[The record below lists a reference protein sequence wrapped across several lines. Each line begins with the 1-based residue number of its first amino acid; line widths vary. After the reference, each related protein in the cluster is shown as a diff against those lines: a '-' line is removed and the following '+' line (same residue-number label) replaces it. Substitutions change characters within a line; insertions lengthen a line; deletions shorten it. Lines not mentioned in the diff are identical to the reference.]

1 MKKFTPFL
9 LLFFALNLF
18 SQKEANFWYF
28 GRNAALDFNSGTP
41 VPVSGSKL
49 NTTEGCSSFSDE
61 NGNLLFYVGAEN
73 SDARSLTIW
82 DKNNNPMPNGTG
94 LKGDSSSAQSALTIP
109 APGKTNIYYLFTL
122 STANTGGNGGVPGFF
137 YYEIDMSLNGNLGD
151 INTTVGDAT
160 GATNLSDGKDS
171 NWTEK
176 VTAVKGNECNS
187 YWVISLSRRTSASNN
202 NEFYAYKVTNTGVDT
217 TNPVISEINNFR
229 ADDPRGYLKVS
240 PDGTKLVAANMSDNT
255 FLFNFDNET
264 GRVTNFNDSGN
275 PRRLSLSSGDGYGVE
290 FSPSSA
296 RLYVSTGDF
305 DGNTAENLYQFDL
318 SLPTF
323 SEINSSRTTI
333 FSYFNSRSALQL
345 GPDGKIY
352 WSSED
357 SNSISVINNPNA
369 LGKTAVNYS
378 HRSVSLGAG
387 ASASQGLPPFISSLL
402 LPVEI
407 KDSDTNELIN
417 NQNLEFCIGDNKTI
431 IPENI
436 TGNNITHEWF
446 FNDSTTPLQ
455 TTKNLTLTNLS
466 KSNNGKYELVIKL
479 TDDCGN
485 LTQYNGTFNIG
496 VFEKA
501 NATTPLDLYFCD
513 TDRDGFNTFNLQD
526 DSANGLKD
534 QILTGLDKTIFD
546 VIYFLNAPDA
556 GLNNNPLPNPYTN
569 PTAFSN
575 QTIYARVQNKNAP
588 NACPAFTSF
597 TLAVTD
603 LPIPV
608 QAEPYR
614 ICDDIESGSDTDGI
628 INTFLLKNKDDEI
641 FGTLD
646 KTQYN
651 ISYHTT
657 EDGAENNDTNT
668 IIDKNINYAVTT
680 YQRVFVRIENKDN
693 SSCFDAN
700 TALELIVD
708 PLPIVDDSAKLIQC
722 HNNPDLNTTVNLKL
736 ARPNVSS
743 NYENETFEYYKDQ
756 TETQQIADTDIETYP
771 VTGSGNKIWVKTISN
786 QTCSRISKLIID
798 VNFSDDLLYTKTYEV
813 CDDFLDKDG
822 NDNTKNSDID
832 GISAFD
838 FSDSVD
844 EIKGFFPIAERD
856 DLEVSFYETEND
868 RIASIN
874 PIPDITNHR
883 NNSNP
888 TYKNTQ
894 IIYVKIINKNNN
906 GCSGTAQF
914 TLTVK
919 PVPLANTPDD
929 FILCDDEFS
938 GTTTD
943 GQNSGINLRS
953 RVDQILGSTQTE
965 TDYIVS
971 FHTSAAGAKMNT
983 DIIINDTDFT
993 NEAGF
998 IAGNISEQTIYVR
1011 VQDRNGPLKCV
1022 KNPVSFKII
1031 VNPIPAVSNTISPFA
1046 VCDIATSSDSDTRN
1060 RIAQNIDLTSKDS
1073 EILAGKINHR
1083 VAYYATQQDAQDGN
1097 EIANPTDFQNIT
1109 SETNFPADFNTDNPG
1124 VETIFFKVFD
1134 LGGNQCESIF
1144 ATFQLLIYPEPNIPI
1159 NISDYSDCDNTSDSF
1174 ANDANGINGDITLK
1188 NKIPEIL
1195 ANYQPAEFAD
1205 FSVTFYT
1212 SLTDAESG
1220 NTALAIDENIFEN
1233 DANNQTIYVRVENT
1247 KNTPIACVN
1256 TKLSFNINIKS
1267 LPSFTV
1273 MGEENIDAP
1282 QIVCLNDTPL
1292 TLEAENPA
1300 ATYDYIW
1307 TNEAGTTL
1315 GNNATLQVTTAGKYT
1330 VIANDQSPDGCSRER
1345 TIVVNESNIAKLLE
1359 SFITII
1365 DESNNLSS
1373 NDNISISID
1382 TLSNDLG
1389 PGDYQFALK
1398 NDDNQDR
1405 FPSIGFQDEPLFE
1418 NLEGGIYTII
1428 VNDKNGC
1435 SPDTTL
1441 QISVIQFPK
1450 FFTPN
1455 GDGKNDTWGV
1465 KGANKIFYPNSSINI
1480 FNRFGKLVAQVPID
1494 SQGWNGTYNGKT
1506 LPSDDYWF
1514 NIQLIPADTSK
1525 SPILKKGHFSL
1536 LRR

>member
-1 MKKFTPFL
+1 MIGLPLLIQFL
-9 LLFFALNLF
+9 TL
-18 SQKEANFWYF
+18 
-28 GRNAALDFNSGTP
+28 P
-41 VPVSGSKL
+41 
-49 NTTEGCSSFSDE
+49 TTE
-61 NGNLLFYVGAEN
+61 
-73 SDARSLTIW
+73 T
-82 DKNNNPMPNGTG
+82 
-94 LKGDSSSAQSALTIP
+94 
-109 APGKTNIYYLFTL
+109 
-122 STANTGGNGGVPGFF
+122 TA
-137 YYEIDMSLNGNLGD
+137 
-151 INTTVGDAT
+151 
-160 GATNLSDGKDS
+160 
-171 NWTEK
+171 
-176 VTAVKGNECNS
+176 
-187 YWVISLSRRTSASNN
+187 
-202 NEFYAYKVTNTGVDT
+202 
-217 TNPVISEINNFR
+217 
-229 ADDPRGYLKVS
+229 
-240 PDGTKLVAANMSDNT
+240 
-255 FLFNFDNET
+255 
-264 GRVTNFNDSGN
+264 
-275 PRRLSLSSGDGYGVE
+275 
-290 FSPSSA
+290 
-296 RLYVSTGDF
+296 
-305 DGNTAENLYQFDL
+305 
-318 SLPTF
+318 
-323 SEINSSRTTI
+323 
-333 FSYFNSRSALQL
+333 
-345 GPDGKIY
+345 
-352 WSSED
+352 
-357 SNSISVINNPNA
+357 
-369 LGKTAVNYS
+369 
-378 HRSVSLGAG
+378 
-387 ASASQGLPPFISSLL
+387 
-402 LPVEI
+402 
-407 KDSDTNELIN
+407 
-417 NQNLEFCIGDNKTI
+417 
-431 IPENI
+431 
-436 TGNNITHEWF
+436 
-446 FNDSTTPLQ
+446 
-455 TTKNLTLTNLS
+455 
-466 KSNNGKYELVIKL
+466 
-479 TDDCGN
+479 
-485 LTQYNGTFNIG
+485 
-496 VFEKA
+496 
-501 NATTPLDLYFCD
+501 
-513 TDRDGFNTFNLQD
+513 
-526 DSANGLKD
+526 
-534 QILTGLDKTIFD
+534 
-546 VIYFLNAPDA
+546 
-556 GLNNNPLPNPYTN
+556 
-569 PTAFSN
+569 
-575 QTIYARVQNKNAP
+575 
-588 NACPAFTSF
+588 
-597 TLAVTD
+597 TLA
-603 LPIPV
+603 
-608 QAEPYR
+608 
-614 ICDDIESGSDTDGI
+614 
-628 INTFLLKNKDDEI
+628 
-641 FGTLD
+641 
-646 KTQYN
+646 
-651 ISYHTT
+651 
-657 EDGAENNDTNT
+657 
-668 IIDKNINYAVTT
+668 YA
-680 YQRVFVRIENKDN
+680 
-693 SSCFDAN
+693 
-700 TALELIVD
+700 
-708 PLPIVDDSAKLIQC
+708 
-722 HNNPDLNTTVNLKL
+722 
-736 ARPNVSS
+736 
-743 NYENETFEYYKDQ
+743 
-756 TETQQIADTDIETYP
+756 
-771 VTGSGNKIWVKTISN
+771 KI
-786 QTCSRISKLIID
+786 
-798 VNFSDDLLYTKTYEV
+798 
-813 CDDFLDKDG
+813 
-822 NDNTKNSDID
+822 
-832 GISAFD
+832 
-838 FSDSVD
+838 
-844 EIKGFFPIAERD
+844 
-856 DLEVSFYETEND
+856 
-868 RIASIN
+868 
-874 PIPDITNHR
+874 
-883 NNSNP
+883 
-888 TYKNTQ
+888 TQ
-894 IIYVKIINKNNN
+894 IIYVRIINKNNN

-993 NEAGF
+993 NKAGF